1 MKKIYII
8 KGFRSKWFLAC
19 LFTFML
25 ASCKLDEKVYDFVS
39 PTQVGDSN
47 AAADKW
53 ALGAYN
59 ELSIM
64 FRFSE
69 FPAVLEY
76 DDDYTTGPSW
86 AFGELGAGNF
96 QGNSKQT
103 DPLWTYSYV
112 LIHRANRAI
121 TNINNMTKVTA
132 EYKRNVLGEMYFLKA
147 FSYFLLVRAYGDVP
161 IFIKSVDDGADI
173 NQPRQP
179 IKDVYAHIIDLLTQ
193 SKDMMYTNAKATPG
207 RANSG
212 AAAALLAKVYVT
224 IASASLPSGQ
234 VIVRGGK
241 PYDLVNNVQVRTL
254 PSPIT
259 FQKKQVKGYESF
271 DSKAYFKLAMDMANE
286 VIKGT
291 YGAYQLADFNNMWTA
306 AGKNKDEHI
315 FSVQSYM
322 GDADLGNHLTRD
334 FAGLVENNQITT
346 GMWYGLRDHWYKL
359 FEPQDLRITDGV
371 AHRWSRTFDFANHI
385 GTFYPNNDE
394 YRKKALGY
402 DEQTGVDGNN
412 KPIIVHHPAV
422 APYNDGLNYGS
433 GTDANYIAFLNKFAF
448 PSDRSKDQSDVN
460 YPFLRFADIKLI
472 YAEAANEYNGAPT
485 TEALTA
491 LNDVRLRSHATA
503 KQLSGNGNVGTQVAF
518 RSAVLEERAM
528 ELALEGDRRWDL
540 IRWGIYLDVMNAIQG
555 NDEVGVTK
563 VRADRNLLY
572 PLPIS
577 ETTTNTNIHGNNPG
591 WN

>member
-1 MKKIYII
+1 MKKLFSI
-8 KGFRSKWFLAC
+8 KSSQSKCFMVC
-19 LFTFML
+19 LLIFML
-25 ASCKLDEKVYDFVS
+25 ASCKPEEQVYDFVS
-39 PTQVGDSN
+39 PAQVGDSD

-59 ELSIM
+59 ELSLM
-64 FRFSE
+64 FRYSE

-121 TNINNMTKVTA
+121 TNIETMTKTTP
-132 EYKRNVLGEMYFLKA
+132 EYKNNVLGEMYFLKA

-161 IFIKSVDDGADI
+161 IFVKAVDDGEDI

-193 SKDMMYTNAKATPG
+193 AKDMMYTNAKAQPG
-207 RANSG
+207 RATAG
-212 AAAALLAKVYVT
+212 AAASLLAKVYVT
-224 IASASLPSGQ
+224 IGSASLQSGD

-241 PYDLVNNVQVRTL
+241 PYDLVNNVQVRTM

-259 FQKKQVKGYESF
+259 FHKKQVKGYESF
-271 DSKAYFKLAMDMANE
+271 DSKQYFKLAMDMADD
-286 VIKGT
+286 VIKGK
-291 YGAYQLADFNNMWTA
+291 YGAYQLVNFNDMWTQ
-306 AGKNKDEHI
+306 AGKNNGEHI

-322 GDADLGNHLTRD
+322 GDQDLGNHLTRD
-334 FAGLVENNQITT
+334 FAGLVENNQIIS

-359 FEPQDLRITDGV
+359 FEPQDLRIVQGV
-371 AHRWSRTFDFANHI
+371 AHRWSRNFDYANHI

-402 DEQTGVDGNN
+402 DQQTGVDGSGN
-412 KPIIVHHPAV
+412 PIITHVPPV

-433 GTDANYIAFLNKFAF
+433 GTDANYIAFLNKFAY

-460 YPFLRFADIKLI
+460 YPFLRFADVKLI

-485 TEALTA
+485 SEALA
-491 LNDVRLRSHATA
+491 SLNDVRVRSNATP
-503 KQLSGNGNVGTQVAF
+503 KQMGGAGGVGTLVAF

-540 IRWGIYLDVMNAIQG
+540 IRWGIYLDVMNSIQG

-563 VRADRNLLY
+563 VRQERNLLY

-577 ETTTNTNIHGNNPG
+577 EVSTNINIHGNNPG

>member
-1 MKKIYII
+1 MKRLYKMSSPQL
-8 KGFRSKWFLAC
+8 KCFMFC
-19 LFTFML
+19 LMIMML
-25 ASCKLDEKVYDFVS
+25 ASCRLNEKVYDFVS
-39 PTQVGDSN
+39 PAQVGDSD

-59 ELSIM
+59 ELSLM
-64 FRFSE
+64 FRYSE

-121 TNINNMTKVTA
+121 TNIEKMTKTTVA
-132 EYKRNVLGEMYFLKA
+132 YKRNVLGEMYFLKA
-147 FSYFLLVRAYGDVP
+147 FSYFLLVRAYGDLP
-161 IFIKSVDDGADI
+161 IYTTAVDDGAAI

-179 IKDVYAHIIDLLTQ
+179 VKEVYAYIIDQLTQ
-193 SKDMMYTNAKATPG
+193 AKDMMYTNAKATPG
-207 RANSG
+207 RATAG

-241 PYDLVNNVQVRTL
+241 PFDIVNNAQVRTM

-259 FQKKQVKGYESF
+259 FNKKQVKGYESF
-271 DSKAYFKLAMDMANE
+271 DSKQYFKLAMDMAAE

-291 YGAYQLADFNNMWTA
+291 YGTYHLADFNNMWTQT
-306 AGKNKDEHI
+306 GKNNDEHI
-315 FSVQSYM
+315 FSLQAYM

-334 FAGLVENNQITT
+334 FSGLVENNQVIA

-371 AHRWSRTFDFANHI
+371 FHRWSRNFDYANHI

-402 DEQTGVDGNN
+402 DEQTGVDASGN
-412 KPIIVHHPAV
+412 PVIVHHPAV
-422 APYNDGLNYGS
+422 APYDDGLNYGS
-433 GTDANYIAFLNKFAF
+433 GTDANYIAFLNKFAY
-448 PSDRSKDQSDVN
+448 PSDRTKDYSDVN
-460 YPFLRFADIKLI
+460 YPFLRLADIKLI
-472 YAEAANEYNGAPT
+472 YAEAANEYNNGPT
-485 TEALTA
+485 TEALQE
-491 LNDVRLRSHATA
+491 LNDVRVRSNATP
-503 KQLSGNGNVGTQVAF
+503 KQLSGTGNVGSLVAF

-540 IRWGIYLDVMNAIQG
+540 IRWGIYLDVMNSIQG
-555 NDEVGVTK
+555 NDEVGVNK
-563 VRADRNLLY
+563 VRTERNLLY

-577 ETTTNTNIHGNNPG
+577 EVSTNTNINGNNPG